1 MGQEVECVAR
11 HAGVSSAGRAQLET
25 DDVRFRGDFRVVVP
39 FAEVTAAEVAGGTL
53 EIAYPGGPLQLELG
67 ARAERWADRI
77 LHPKTVIDKLGVKPG
92 QRVALRGLHDAK
104 FRAQLDQRGAQV
116 VQGGG
121 DLDHLF
127 VLAESPAVLGE
138 LPALRRELAPDGGL
152 WTIRRKGKDAPLS
165 EGEVRA
171 AGRGAGLLD
180 VKVVRFSDTHTAD
193 RFVIPKAERA

>member
-1 MGQEVECVAR
+1 MPE
-11 HAGVSSAGRAQLET
+11 
-25 DDVRFRGDFRVVVP
+25 
-39 FAEVTAAEVAGGTL
+39 
-53 EIAYPGGPLQLELG
+53 
-67 ARAERWADRI
+67 
-77 LHPKTVIDKLGVKPG
+77 
-92 QRVALRGLHDAK
+92 